1 MNAARD
7 MYNRCKNRVK
17 RLETKYKAKDVSGV
31 TEAATAADESLK
43 QAGELIAAQSEVLH
57 PTKVAPPTA
66 LPSKP
71 PVTEAA
77 TAADESLKQAGEGEF
92 TAQSEALHPTK
103 VAPPSALPS
112 KHLAASKH
120 QHANVTAPKVA
131 APQVAAT
138 QSTASSS
145 TNLVAASLAPASSS
159 AATSNA
165 STGPTSAREY
175 IDLIEKYMR
184 GEDLSTAEMDNAFH
198 ALHLCHQANIIAQ
211 HPTYRPWYSDIHLA
225 NVIASKRKSAA
236 GKCLGYITN

>member
-57 PTKVAPPTA
+57 PTNVAPPSA

-77 TAADESLKQAGEGEF
+77 TAADESLKQAGELI

-165 STGPTSAREY
+165 STGTTSAREY

-184 GEDLSTAEMDNAFH
+184 GKELSTAEMDNAFH
-198 ALHLCHQANIIAQ
+198 ALTLCHQANIIAQ

>member
-7 MYNRCKNRVK
+7 MYNRCKNRIK
-17 RLETKYKAKDVSGV
+17 RLETKYTAKDVSGV

-43 QAGELIAAQSEVLH
+43 QAGELI
-57 PTKVAPPTA
+57 TA
-66 LPSKP
+66 R
-71 PVTEAA
+71 
-77 TAADESLKQAGEGEF
+77 
-92 TAQSEALHPTK
+92 SEALHPTK

-112 KHLAASKH
+112 KHPAASKH

-138 QSTASSS
+138 QATASSS

-198 ALHLCHQANIIAQ
+198 ALNLCHQANIIAQ